1 VAQHNENGKEA
12 EEKASFY
19 LQQQGFTVLDRN
31 WRVSFA
37 EIDIVAQKDDCIYFV
52 EVKYRRTTD
61 FGGGLA
67 AINKN
72 KLHKLELGANAW
84 VQAKNWQGEYQLL
97 IAEVTGN
104 EFTVDIVNVD

>member
-52 EVKYRRTTD
+52 EVKY
-61 FGGGLA
+61 
-67 AINKN
+67 KN

>member
-1 VAQHNENGKEA
+1 MAQHNENGKEA

-19 LQQQGFTVLDRN
+19 LQEQGYKILDRN

-37 EIDIVAQKDDCIYFV
+37 EIDIVAKKGLCVYFV
-52 EVKYRRTTD
+52 EVKYRRNTD
-61 FGGGLA
+61 FGGGFA
-67 AINKN
+67 AITQTKRR
-72 KLHKLELGANAW
+72 KLELGANAW
-84 VQAKNWQGEYQLL
+84 MQAKNWQGECQLL